1 MSTSTEPN
9 YWHPETSD
17 IKDAYLYANGVKSTD
32 TPDRIADVG
41 AEFDLWLAEH
51 DRQMRAEALR
61 EASEAVNTKAGFLE
75 LLSRSDGPIWREQF
89 AAWLRKRAR
98 METTTLPPPDPR
110 MAATVDD
117 SPAAPLN

>member
-89 AAWLRKRAR
+89 AAWLRKRAGWR
-98 METTTLPPPDPR
+98 RRHCHHRTRAWLQRWTTVQQR
-110 MAATVDD
+110 H
-117 SPAAPLN
+117 